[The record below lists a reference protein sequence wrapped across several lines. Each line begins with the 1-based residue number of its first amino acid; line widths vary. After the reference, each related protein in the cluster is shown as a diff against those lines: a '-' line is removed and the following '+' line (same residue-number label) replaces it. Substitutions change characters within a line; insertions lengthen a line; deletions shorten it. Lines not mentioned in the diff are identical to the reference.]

1 MRRNTGSPSFTTAQQ
16 NLKSCLK
23 VAQRN
28 HWESPP
34 PTRFTQVKKLWFG
47 IGNGNFTSASA
58 RISTHTD
65 DDNTHS
71 KDYRLR
77 RRHPAQAHT
86 GHQGTLQ

>member
-34 PTRFTQVKKLWFG
+34 PTRFTQVKKTLVRDRGSLRGAALARF
-47 IGNGNFTSASA
+47 SA
-58 RISTHTD
+58 RTVGNPEVGS
-65 DDNTHS
+65 
-71 KDYRLR
+71 LR
-77 RRHPAQAHT
+77 IVVKK
-86 GHQGTLQ
+86 